1 VPDLLRQPCCL
12 YPVVENPSVMFRYYD
27 GKPNILIKL
36 NRIHGM
42 VPDLYCHY
50 RSHFVYLVVE
60 TPLYVQVLP
69 RETLYSD
76 QAEQN
81 LRLGAGTLLRHLRGS
96 KPHLHAINVRIFEIF
111 KK

>member
-1 VPDLLRQPCCL
+1 MVA
-12 YPVVENPSVMFRYYD
+12 
-27 GKPNILIKL
+27 ILFL
-36 NRIHGM
+36 
-42 VPDLYCHY
+42 
-50 RSHFVYLVVE
+50 SFVK

-96 KPHLHAINVRIFEIF
+96 KPHLHAINVRIN
-111 KK
+111 